1 MCRCVYGDPCA
12 ELRSALIRDDGTLLV
27 CNAHKTDSRLSV
39 FSACGADGSRSYV
52 SDFADG
58 AHLAHPYGLALGL
71 DAAKGDEVVWASN
84 QNTCDVVQF
93 SAKSGAFQSQVGQL
107 GADELRSIAYDNVTA
122 VLYVADKDQNAVLAY
137 NTKTA
142 TWGQSQWHTL
152 RICAARLGRRGAADA
167 VVG

>member
-1 MCRCVYGDPCA
+1 M
-12 ELRSALIRDDGTLLV
+12 IRDDGSLLV

-39 FSACGADGSRSYV
+39 FSACAADGSRSYV
-52 SDFADG
+52 SDFATT
-58 AHLAHPYGLALGL
+58 HLAHPYGLAIGL

-93 SAKSGAFQSQVGQL
+93 SSKSGVFQSQVGQL
-107 GADELRSIAYDNVTA
+107 GTDEIRSIAYDNVTA

-142 TWGQSQWHTL
+142 TWGPLPLHHFAAEPRPARL
-152 RICAARLGRRGAADA
+152 GAARL
-167 VVG
+167 

>member
-1 MCRCVYGDPCA
+1 V
-12 ELRSALIRDDGTLLV
+12 IRDDGSLLV

-39 FSACGADGSRSYV
+39 FSACAADGSRSYV
-52 SDFADG
+52 SDFATT
-58 AHLAHPYGLALGL
+58 HLAHPYGLAIGL

-93 SAKSGAFQSQVGQL
+93 SGKSGVFQSQVGQL
-107 GADELRSIAYDNVTA
+107 GTDEIRSIAYDNVTA

-142 TWGQSQWHTL
+142 TWGQLLLLPSY
-152 RICAARLGRRGAADA
+152 CGSGAACTVWGGVLA
-167 VVG
+167 VRSCCC